1 MYGQVTMKRIRNAL
15 LGAVLVGLVACAG
28 AYALTGEFKNTVVS
42 ATATLMPRQLPAH
55 GGAPVT
61 LSSITRI
68 KNKDGSQPAALSSI
82 TFQLDKHGFVE
93 TKGLPVCT
101 MAKLAETTPSVA
113 RKRCAGA
120 LVGEGTGK
128 AKVTLPGQA
137 TTEISSP
144 LSFFNG
150 PKVGGQP
157 TLIAHAY
164 ETVPT
169 RKTVLVPITIEK
181 VGHGRY
187 GFQAKVTMPEIAGGY
202 GSATLAEATLGR
214 TFKRGGK
221 EVGYL
226 NAYCSGGRLQV
237 HGSLSFVNGDFFPA
251 TLTSPCHTPD

>member
-1 MYGQVTMKRIRNAL
+1 MRRVSKAFLAALAVCL
-15 LGAVLVGLVACAG
+15 LGGAG
-28 AYALTGEFKNTVVS
+28 AAYALTGEFGNTVVS
-42 ATATLMPRQLPAH
+42 ATATLMPRELPAH

-61 LSSITRI
+61 LSSVTRI
-68 KNKDGSQPAALSSI
+68 KNKDGSQPGALASI
-82 TFQLDKHGFVE
+82 VFQLDKHGFVE

-101 MAKLAETTPSVA
+101 TAKLEETTPSVA

-120 LVGEGTGK
+120 LVGTGVGR

-137 TTEISSP
+137 TKEISSP

-150 PKVGGQP
+150 PKAGGKA

-169 RKTVLVPITIEK
+169 AKTLLVPIVIER
-181 VGHGRY
+181 VSRGRY
-187 GFQAKVTMPEIAGGY
+187 GFEAKVTLPEIAGGY
-202 GSATLAEATLGR
+202 GSATLAEATLGK

-237 HGSLSFVNGDFFPA
+237 HGSLSFSNGDFFPA
-251 TLTSPCHTPD
+251 TLTSPCHTPR

>member
-1 MYGQVTMKRIRNAL
+1 MSK
-15 LGAVLVGLVACAG
+15 AVLAALAVCLLVGAA
-28 AYALTGEFKNTVVS
+28 AAHALTGEFRNTVVS
-42 ATATLMPRQLPAH
+42 ATATLMPRELPAH

-61 LSSITRI
+61 LSSVTRI
-68 KNKDGSQPAALSSI
+68 KNKDGSQPEALSNI
-82 TFQLDKHGFVE
+82 VFQLDKHGFVE
-93 TKGLPVCT
+93 TRGLPVCT
-101 MAKLAETTPSVA
+101 TAKLAETTPSEA

-120 LVGEGTGK
+120 LVGTGTGR

-137 TTEISSP
+137 TKEISSP

-150 PKVGGQP
+150 PKAGGRP

-169 RKTVLVPITIEK
+169 AKTLLVPIVIER
-181 VGHGRY
+181 VSHGRY
-187 GFQAKVTMPEIAGGY
+187 GFEAKVTLPEIAGGF

-221 EVGYL
+221 EVGYI

-237 HGSLSFVNGDFFPA
+237 HGSLSFSNGDFFPA
-251 TLTSPCHTPD
+251 TLTSPCHLPR

>member
-1 MYGQVTMKRIRNAL
+1 MRRASRVAL
-15 LGAVLVGLVACAG
+15 AAAAVCLLTGAAV

-42 ATATLMPRQLPAH
+42 ATATMMPRELPAH
-55 GGAPVT
+55 GGAPIE

-68 KNKDGSQPAALSSI
+68 KNKDGSQPGALASI
-82 TFQLDKHGFVE
+82 VFQLDKHGYVD

-101 MAKLAETTPSVA
+101 MAKLAKTKPSEA
-113 RKRCAGA
+113 RRRCAGA
-120 LVGEGTGK
+120 LVGTGVGK

-137 TTEISSP
+137 TVDISSP

-150 PKVGGQP
+150 PKVGGRP
-157 TLIAHAY
+157 SLIAHAY
-164 ETVPT
+164 ETIPAPQT
-169 RKTVLVPITIEK
+169 LLVPIVIEK
-181 VGHGRY
+181 VAKGRY
-187 GFQAKVTMPEIAGGY
+187 GFQAKVTLPPIADGY

-237 HGSLSFVNGDFFPA
+237 HGSLTFSNGDFFPA
-251 TLTSPCHTPD
+251 TLTSPCHLPR

>member
-1 MYGQVTMKRIRNAL
+1 VALAGLAVCL
-15 LGAVLVGLVACAG
+15 LGGAAA
-28 AYALTGEFKNTVVS
+28 AYALTGEFRNTVVS
-42 ATATLMPRQLPAH
+42 ATATLMPRELPAH

-68 KNKDGSQPAALSSI
+68 KNKDGSQPGALSSI
-82 TFQLDKHGFVE
+82 VFQLDKHGFIE
-93 TKGLPVCT
+93 TKGVPVCT
-101 MAKLAETTPSVA
+101 TAKLKETTPSVA

-120 LVGEGTGK
+120 LVGTGTGR

-137 TTEISSP
+137 TKEVSSP

-150 PKVGGQP
+150 PKTGGKP

-169 RKTVLVPITIEK
+169 PKTLLVPIVIEK
-181 VGHGRY
+181 VSRGRY
-187 GFQAKVTMPEIAGGY
+187 GFEAKVTLPEIADGY

-214 TFKRGGK
+214 TFERGGK
-221 EVGYL
+221 EVGYI

-237 HGSLSFVNGDFFPA
+237 HGSLSFSNGDFFPA
-251 TLTSPCHTPD
+251 TLTSPCHLPR

>member
-1 MYGQVTMKRIRNAL
+1 MKRMSKLVLAGLAVCL
-15 LGAVLVGLVACAG
+15 LTGAAA
-28 AYALTGEFKNTVVS
+28 AYALTGEFRNTVVS
-42 ATATLMPRQLPAH
+42 ATATLMPRELPAH

-68 KNKDGSQPAALSSI
+68 KNKDGSQPGALSSI
-82 TFQLDKHGFVE
+82 VFQLDKHGFVD

-101 MAKLAETTPSVA
+101 MAKLAETKPAVA
-113 RKRCAGA
+113 RKRCAGS
-120 LVGEGTGK
+120 LVGTGTGR

-137 TTEISSP
+137 TIEISSP

-150 PKVGGQP
+150 PKVGGEP
-157 TLIAHAY
+157 SLIAHAY
-164 ETVPT
+164 ETVPAP
-169 RKTVLVPITIEK
+169 KTLLVPIVIER

-187 GFQAKVTMPEIAGGY
+187 GFQAKVTLPPIAGGY

-214 TFKRGGK
+214 TFERGGK

-237 HGSLSFVNGDFFPA
+237 HGSLSFSNGDFFPA
-251 TLTSPCHTPD
+251 TLTSPCHTPR

>member
-1 MYGQVTMKRIRNAL
+1 LRTVSRVVIGATAL
-15 LGAVLVGLVACAG
+15 VLVLAAA
-28 AYALTGEFKNTVVS
+28 AYALSGEFENTVVS
-42 ATATLMPRQLPAH
+42 ATATLMPRELPAK

-82 TFQLDKHGFVE
+82 VFQLDKHGFVE
-93 TKGLPVCT
+93 TRGLPVCT
-101 MAKLAETTPSVA
+101 TAKLAETTPAVA

-120 LVGEGTGK
+120 LVGEGVGR
-128 AKVTLPGQA
+128 AKVTLPGQQ
-137 TTEISSP
+137 TIEVSSP

-150 PKVGGQP
+150 PKTGGKP

-164 ETVPT
+164 EKVPT
-169 RKTVLVPITIEK
+169 PKALLVPIVIEK

-187 GFQAKVTMPEIAGGY
+187 GFQAKVTLPQIADGY

-221 EVGYL
+221 EVGYI

-237 HGSLSFVNGDFFPA
+237 HGSLSFANGDYFPA
-251 TLTSPCHTPD
+251 TLTSPCHTPG

>member
-1 MYGQVTMKRIRNAL
+1 MRRVRRTLIAAVAIVL
-15 LGAVLVGLVACAG
+15 LGCGA

-42 ATATLMPRQLPAH
+42 ATATLMPRELPAK

-61 LSSITRI
+61 LGSITRI

-82 TFQLDKHGFVE
+82 TFQLDKHGYVE
-93 TKGLPVCT
+93 TKGLPTCT
-101 MAKLAETTPSVA
+101 MAKLAETTPAQA

-150 PKVGGQP
+150 PKTGGKP

-164 ETVPT
+164 EKVPT
-169 RKTVLVPITIEK
+169 PQALLVPITIEK

-187 GFQAKVTMPEIAGGY
+187 GFQAKVTLPEIAGGY
-202 GSATLAEATLGR
+202 GSATLAEATLGK

-226 NAYCSGGRLQV
+226 NAYCSGGRVQV
-237 HGSLSFVNGDFFPA
+237 HGSLSFANGDFFPA

>member
-1 MYGQVTMKRIRNAL
+1 MKRVPK
-15 LGAVLVGLVACAG
+15 AVLAVLAVGLLTCAAA
-28 AYALTGEFKNTVVS
+28 AYALTGEFRNTVVS
-42 ATATLMPRQLPAH
+42 ATATLTPRELPAH

-68 KNKDGSQPAALSSI
+68 KNRDGSQPAALSSI
-82 TFQLDKHGFVE
+82 VFQLDKHGFVE

-101 MAKLAETTPSVA
+101 MAKLANTTPAVA
-113 RKRCAGA
+113 RRRCASS

-150 PKVGGQP
+150 PKVGGKP
-157 TLIAHAY
+157 SLIAHAY
-164 ETVPT
+164 EKIPEP
-169 RKTVLVPITIEK
+169 KAVLVPIVIER
-181 VGHGRY
+181 VGKGRY

-202 GSATLAEATLGR
+202 GSATLAEANLGR
-214 TFKRGGK
+214 TFERGGR
-221 EVGYL
+221 EVGYI

-237 HGSLSFVNGDFFPA
+237 HGSLSFSNGDFFPA
-251 TLTSPCHTPD
+251 TLTSPCHTAG

>member
-1 MYGQVTMKRIRNAL
+1 MRRVSRAVLAGLAVCL
-15 LGAVLVGLVACAG
+15 LGGGAA
-28 AYALTGEFKNTVVS
+28 AYALTGEFENTVVS
-42 ATATLMPRQLPAH
+42 ATATLMPRELPAH

-68 KNKDGSQPAALSSI
+68 KNKDGSRPGALSSI
-82 TFQLDKHGFVE
+82 VFQLDKHGFVE

-101 MAKLAETTPSVA
+101 TAKLEETTPSVA

-120 LVGEGTGK
+120 LVGTGTGR

-137 TTEISSP
+137 TKEISSP

-150 PKVGGQP
+150 PKSGGKP

-164 ETVPT
+164 ETVPAP
-169 RKTVLVPITIEK
+169 KTLLVPIVIER
-181 VGHGRY
+181 VSHGRY
-187 GFQAKVTMPEIAGGY
+187 GFEAKVTLPEIAGGY
-202 GSATLAEATLGR
+202 GSATLAEASLGR

-237 HGSLSFVNGDFFPA
+237 HGSLSFSNGDFFPA
-251 TLTSPCHTPD
+251 TLTSPCHTPH

>member
-1 MYGQVTMKRIRNAL
+1 MGRVRNLVLAAL
-15 LGAVLVGLVACAG
+15 AVGLLSAAG

-42 ATATLMPRQLPAH
+42 ATATLMPRELPAH

-61 LSSITRI
+61 LGSVTRI
-68 KNKDGSQPAALSSI
+68 KNKDGSQPAPLSSI
-82 TFQLDKHGFVE
+82 LFQLDKHGFVE
-93 TKGLPVCT
+93 TRGLAVCT

-120 LVGEGTGK
+120 LVGEGVGR

-137 TTEISSP
+137 MTEIRSP

-150 PKVGGQP
+150 PKVGGNP

-164 ETVPT
+164 EKIPAP
-169 RKTVLVPITIEK
+169 KTLLVPITIEK

-187 GFQAKVTMPEIAGGY
+187 GFQAKVTLPEIAGGY
-202 GSATLAEATLGR
+202 GSATLAEASLGR

-237 HGSLSFVNGDFFPA
+237 HGALSFANGDFFPT
-251 TLTSPCHTPD
+251 TLTSPCHTPR

>member
-1 MYGQVTMKRIRNAL
+1 VKRVPKAVLAAVAACLL
-15 LGAVLVGLVACAG
+15 LGAGA
-28 AYALTGEFKNTVVS
+28 AYALTGEFRNTVVS
-42 ATATLMPRQLPAH
+42 ATATLMPRELPAH

-61 LSSITRI
+61 LSSVTRI
-68 KNKDGSQPAALSSI
+68 KNKDGSQPAALTSI
-82 TFQLDKHGFVE
+82 VFQLDKHGFVE

-101 MAKLAETTPSVA
+101 VAKLAETKPAVA
-113 RKRCAGA
+113 RKRCADS
-120 LVGEGTGK
+120 LVGKGVGK

-150 PKVGGQP
+150 PKVGGKP
-157 TLIAHAY
+157 SLIAHAY
-164 ETVPT
+164 EKIPT
-169 RKTVLVPITIEK
+169 PKALLVPIVIER

-187 GFQAKVTMPEIAGGY
+187 GFQAKVTLPEIAGGY

-221 EVGYL
+221 DVGFI

-237 HGSLSFVNGDFFPA
+237 HGSLSFSNGDFFPA
-251 TLTSPCHTPD
+251 TLTSPCHTAG

>member
-1 MYGQVTMKRIRNAL
+1 VGVPKAL
-15 LGAVLVGLVACAG
+15 AAAAALVLVTAAT

-42 ATATLMPRQLPAH
+42 ATATLMPRELPAH

-68 KNKDGSQPAALSSI
+68 KNKDGSQPDALSSI
-82 TFQLDKHGFVE
+82 VFQLDKHGFVE
-93 TKGLPVCT
+93 TKGLPVCS
-101 MAKLAETTPSVA
+101 MAKLAETTTSVA

-120 LVGEGTGK
+120 LVGEGIGR

-150 PKVGGQP
+150 PKVGGKP
-157 TLIAHAY
+157 SLIAHAR
-164 ETVPT
+164 ESVPVP
-169 RKTVLVPITIEK
+169 KTLLVPIVIER

-187 GFQAKVTMPEIAGGY
+187 GFQAKVTLPQIAGGY

-221 EVGYL
+221 EVGYI

-237 HGSLSFVNGDFFPA
+237 HGSLSFSNGDFFPA